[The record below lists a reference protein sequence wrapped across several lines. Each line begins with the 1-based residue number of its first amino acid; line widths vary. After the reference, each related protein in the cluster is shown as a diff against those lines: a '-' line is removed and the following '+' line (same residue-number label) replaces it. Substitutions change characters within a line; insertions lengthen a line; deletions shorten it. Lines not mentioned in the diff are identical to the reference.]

1 MSRLLPLAEY
11 TAVIQRFVETRSGY
25 GWGTVAQSVAACMR
39 ALLDD
44 WEVMV
49 MQLEHQLRV
58 GRLSLQ
64 GLWFH
69 CQQPLVTLRLL
80 AGIAAEASRRG
91 LRGAGLL
98 DLLSARQNATAG
110 DVQALRV
117 VQQLLKEAARPYF
130 GMLQRWMCEGV
141 VEDPYAEFMVQEDK
155 ACGGG
160 GCVYEWMDTCMDAEC
175 VPVLPPCS
183 SRRCCGGCGMCIG
196 PCLIFA
202 RHVP

>member
-1 MSRLLPLAEY
+1 MVVASQELVSRLLPLAEY
-11 TAVIQRFVETRSGY
+11 TAVVQRFVETRSGY

-39 ALLDD
+39 SLLDD

-58 GRLSLQ
+58 GQLSLQ

-69 CQQPLVTLRLL
+69 CQQPLITLRLL

-91 LRGAGLL
+91 LRGAGML

-110 DVQALRV
+110 DAQALRV

-130 GMLQRWMCEGV
+130 DMLQRWMCQGV
-141 VEDPYAEFMVQEDK
+141 VDDPYAEFMVQEDK
-155 ACGGG
+155 VCVGVVVYE
-160 GCVYEWMDTCMDAEC
+160 GCVAVKSQLTLHR
-175 VPVLPPCS
+175 VHRTSPKQ
-183 SRRCCGGCGMCIG
+183 
-196 PCLIFA
+196 
-202 RHVP
+202 H